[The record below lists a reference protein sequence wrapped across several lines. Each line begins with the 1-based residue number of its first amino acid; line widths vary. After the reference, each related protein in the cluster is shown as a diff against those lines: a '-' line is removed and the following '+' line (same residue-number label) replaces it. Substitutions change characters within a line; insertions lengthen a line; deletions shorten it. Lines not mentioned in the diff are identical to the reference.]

1 MKKFLTGILAF
12 LSLSLLCVKVNAATL
27 TYDENTEK
35 DGYHLEVYDE
45 THCVHST
52 GNSNYVSIESSGLQ
66 TSIPILQGAFTNYN
80 NIPGRLEF
88 TNKYVTGKNNHLVS
102 TIQALFYI
110 DAPVGNPNAMISP
123 ASGYN
128 GTGTPFVRI
137 AEPYTCQMDGYAGYS
152 YFRAYFSY
160 CNKHK
165 KYYYVGDQ
173 HVSYV
178 CTAGEIGKNMT
189 ATFTY
194 EHDLTR
200 YLITPNNYT
209 VHFNS
214 NGGVGD
220 MESQKFTYDTSG
232 SLNSNIFVKDGYI
245 FAGWNTKEDGTG
257 IKYSDNQT
265 VINLTTEKDSIIEL
279 YAQWKPIKYFIT
291 FIDNNAVSGTMYDKM
306 MYFDEANNLPKLGY
320 EKYYKIFYDA
330 VGGTSEKDSEIDNF
344 LFNGWLDTSDFVYN
358 NEKYSPENF
367 NLAYLGMI
375 NGVYDKY
382 NMFLKWEKD
391 KAKCQVGVYPDK
403 AMVNNM
409 TLQYGERV
417 KLLADWNNP
426 GVMLP
431 DADKDGYALVGWRTF
446 AGDIRK
452 VNERYYPITNETLNA
467 VWDKPDVELYFS
479 GYNKI
484 FECDGKTYCK
494 EPVQIRAI
502 GNDIYFPVSNVYI
515 TKPNSDDYI
524 SYNSDSYQKL
534 YYADDCD
541 NEDHIILQAKSSI
554 NTTKGKVYSEPKNL
568 DFYIDHTAPELN
580 VSCDSAK
587 YVNVKATDSQ
597 SGLSVITLQ
606 KLVNGNWK
614 DYTSIT
620 INDTSKYKEDFERI
634 KVEQD
639 SYGYKFRVKCSDHL
653 DNTTISDEF
662 YVIPLS
668 FRVKFSKINGTTV
681 GSDEVLHYLEGGN
694 MMGYLVVDTFGF
706 ADSIEYEFDESLNVN
721 KQFVYPNNDPEGKYT
736 DEKEFL
742 IPITILRN
750 TDIPINITVKREDEV
765 QKATVYL
772 DLAPIDFS
780 TIRSRI
786 RRQPGQAN

>member
-1 MKKFLTGILAF
+1 MRKFLIGILAF
-12 LSLSLLCVKVNAATL
+12 LSLSCVKVNAATL

-66 TSIPILQGAFTNYN
+66 TSIPTLQGAFTNYN

-110 DAPVGNPNAMISP
+110 DAPVGNPNSMISP

-232 SLNSNIFVKDGYI
+232 SLNSNIFVKDGYM

-257 IKYSDNQT
+257 IEYSNNQT
-265 VINLTTEKDSIIEL
+265 VINLTT
-279 YAQWKPIKYFIT
+279 
-291 FIDNNAVSGTMYDKM
+291 
-306 MYFDEANNLPKLGY
+306 
-320 EKYYKIFYDA
+320 
-330 VGGTSEKDSEIDNF
+330 EKDSEIDNF

-452 VNERYYPITNETLNA
+452 VNERYYPTTNETLNA

-721 KQFVYPNNDPEGKYT
+721 KQFVYPNNNPEGKYT

>member
-232 SLNSNIFVKDGYI
+232 SLNSNIFVKDGYM

-257 IKYSDNQT
+257 IEYSNNQT

-306 MYFDEANNLPKLGY
+306 MYFDEADNLPKLGY

-330 VGGTSEKDSEIDNF
+330 AGGTSEKDSEIDNF

-391 KAKCQVGVYPDK
+391 KAKCQVGVYPD
-403 AMVNNM
+403 
-409 TLQYGERV
+409 
-417 KLLADWNNP
+417 
-426 GVMLP
+426 
-431 DADKDGYALVGWRTF
+431 
-446 AGDIRK
+446 
-452 VNERYYPITNETLNA
+452 
-467 VWDKPDVELYFS
+467 
-479 GYNKI
+479 
-484 FECDGKTYCK
+484 
-494 EPVQIRAI
+494 
-502 GNDIYFPVSNVYI
+502 
-515 TKPNSDDYI
+515 
-524 SYNSDSYQKL
+524 
-534 YYADDCD
+534 
-541 NEDHIILQAKSSI
+541 
-554 NTTKGKVYSEPKNL
+554 
-568 DFYIDHTAPELN
+568 
-580 VSCDSAK
+580 
-587 YVNVKATDSQ
+587 
-597 SGLSVITLQ
+597 
-606 KLVNGNWK
+606 
-614 DYTSIT
+614 
-620 INDTSKYKEDFERI
+620 
-634 KVEQD
+634 
-639 SYGYKFRVKCSDHL
+639 
-653 DNTTISDEF
+653 
-662 YVIPLS
+662 
-668 FRVKFSKINGTTV
+668 
-681 GSDEVLHYLEGGN
+681 
-694 MMGYLVVDTFGF
+694 
-706 ADSIEYEFDESLNVN
+706 
-721 KQFVYPNNDPEGKYT
+721 
-736 DEKEFL
+736 
-742 IPITILRN
+742 
-750 TDIPINITVKREDEV
+750 
-765 QKATVYL
+765 
-772 DLAPIDFS
+772 
-780 TIRSRI
+780 
-786 RRQPGQAN
+786 

>member
-232 SLNSNIFVKDGYI
+232 SLNSNIFVKDGYM

-257 IKYSDNQT
+257 IEYSNNQT

-306 MYFDEANNLPKLGY
+306 MYFDEADNLPKLGY

-330 VGGTSEKDSEIDNF
+330 AGGTSEKDSEIDNF

-382 NMFLKWEKD
+382 NMFLKWKKD

-452 VNERYYPITNETLNA
+452 VNERYYPTTNETLNA

-554 NTTKGKVYSEPKNL
+554 NTTKGKVYSDPKNL

-614 DYTSIT
+614 DYTSIM

-681 GSDEVLHYLEGGN
+681 GPDEVLHYLEGGN

-736 DEKEFL
+736 DENEFL